1 MKLNTS
7 YYRHASL
14 LRASARVRGFSLVEL
29 MVGMAIGLVLI
40 AGLSLLFANTSQS
53 GNELNKS
60 IRQIENGRYA
70 MDLLHDDLM
79 LAGYYGE
86 VPSDSLATSS
96 PDLCATSGAIT
107 LGWDTT
113 IPSTPQV
120 PPPIVGLSDSEASAL
135 TCLPNRLAGTRAFA
149 VRRLDTD
156 TVAPDSIKTTDV
168 LYVQTS
174 RCVSDP
180 ATSPFIA
187 SADPNALT
195 LKEKDCATLSSA
207 RKYISRIYYIASCSE
222 CGTGADTVPTL
233 KMAELRDSKMDVI
246 PLAEGIEN
254 MVLEYGFDTTDPLD
268 PDPATNASKGVPDT
282 FLTALSGTVGAR
294 DNNWANVVAAR
305 VHLLSRT
312 TEQSRGYNDTGKDY
326 VLGPVTINGDTSGFK
341 RRVYTSTVRIINV
354 AGRREMPPPAPA
366 ASS

>member
-1 MKLNTS
+1 MTLNI
-7 YYRHASL
+7 ASHR
-14 LRASARVRGFSLVEL
+14 RAPLFQSSHRTRGFSLVEL
-29 MVGMAIGLVLI
+29 MVGMAIGLVLV

-135 TCLPNRLAGTRAFA
+135 TCLPNRLPGTRAFA
-149 VRRLDTD
+149 VHRLDTD
-156 TVAPDSIKTTDV
+156 TAPPASITTTDV

-174 RCVSDP
+174 RCLADPEQLFDLESDP
-180 ATSPFIA
+180 EERS
-187 SADPNALT
+187 N
-195 LKEKDCATLSSA
+195 
-207 RKYISRIYYIASCSE
+207 
-222 CGTGADTVPTL
+222 
-233 KMAELRDSKMDVI
+233 
-246 PLAEGIEN
+246 LA
-254 MVLEYGFDTTDPLD
+254 TDP
-268 PDPATNASKGVPDT
+268 AH
-282 FLTALSGTVGAR
+282 
-294 DNNWANVVAAR
+294 AADAHGSE
-305 VHLLSRT
+305 VEL
-312 TEQSRGYNDTGKDY
+312 
-326 VLGPVTINGDTSGFK
+326 
-341 RRVYTSTVRIINV
+341 V
-354 AGRREMPPPAPA
+354 AGRDRPLSPP
-366 ASS
+366 SSSRIRGNPHETQKHFEQTPLVGALHNFEPRKRRNAVFRW

>member
-1 MKLNTS
+1 MTLKAPS
-7 YYRHASL
+7 YRPASL
-14 LRASARVRGFSLVEL
+14 HRASARVRGFSLVEL

-86 VPSDSLATSS
+86 VPADSLSTSS
-96 PDLCATSGAIT
+96 PNLCTTSGAVA
-107 LGWDTT
+107 LGWDATS
-113 IPSTPQV
+113 PSTPQV

-174 RCVSDP
+174 RCVSE
-180 ATSPFIA
+180 SHFIA
-187 SADPNALT
+187 SADPNALI
-195 LKEKDCATLSSA
+195 LKEKDCATKSSA
-207 RKYISRIYYIASCSE
+207 RKYISRIYYIASCNE
-222 CGTGADTVPTL
+222 CGSDTVPTL
-233 KMAELRDSKMDVI
+233 KMRELRGSAWVTV

-254 MVLEYGFDTTDPLD
+254 MVVEYGFDTTDPLD
-268 PDPATNASKGVPDT
+268 TTAGADDSKGVPDIFRT
-282 FLTALSGTVGAR
+282 DPNPDTTAADGK
-294 DNNWANVVAAR
+294 WANVVAVR
-305 VHLLSRT
+305 LHLLSRT
-312 TEQSRGYNDTGKDY
+312 TEPSRGYNDTEKAY

-354 AGRREMPPPAPA
+354 AGRRETPPPAPA

>member
-1 MKLNTS
+1 
-7 YYRHASL
+7 
-14 LRASARVRGFSLVEL
+14 
-29 MVGMAIGLVLI
+29 MVGMAIGLVLV

-86 VPSDSLATSS
+86 VPADSLSTSS
-96 PDLCATSGAIT
+96 PNLCATSGAVA
-107 LGWDTT
+107 LGWDAT
-113 IPSTPQV
+113 IPSTPKV
-120 PPPIVGLSDSEASAL
+120 PPPIVGLSDIEASAL
-135 TCLPNRLAGTRAFA
+135 SACLPDRLAGTRAFA
-149 VRRLDTD
+149 VHRLDTD
-156 TVAPDSIKTTDV
+156 TVAPAAITTTDV

-174 RCVSDP
+174 RCLADP

-187 SADPNALT
+187 SANSADLI
-195 LKEKDCATLSSA
+195 LREKDCATLSSA
-207 RKYISRIYYIASCSE
+207 RKYISRIYYIASCNE
-222 CGTGADTVPTL
+222 CGVDTVPTL
-233 KMAELRDSKMDVI
+233 KMAELRGNRMVPV

-268 PDPATNASKGVPDT
+268 ADPATHASKGVPDT
-282 FLTALSGTVGAR
+282 FLDKLSGVAGAR
-294 DNNWANVVAAR
+294 DNDWANVVAAR

-312 TEQSRGYNDTGKDY
+312 TEPSRGYNDTGRVY
-326 VLGPVTINGDTSGFK
+326 VLGPSATASGDTSGFK

-354 AGRREMPPPAPA
+354 AGRRETPPPAPA

>member
-1 MKLNTS
+1 MTSTTTS
-7 YYRHASL
+7 YRRAPLFRSSP
-14 LRASARVRGFSLVEL
+14 RASGFSLVEL
-29 MVGMAIGLVLI
+29 MVGMAIGLVLV

-86 VPSDSLATSS
+86 VPSDSLTTSS
-96 PDLCATSGAIT
+96 PNLCATTGAVT
-107 LGWDTT
+107 LGWDTS
-113 IPSTPQV
+113 IPSTPKV
-120 PPPIVGLSDSEASAL
+120 PPAIVGLSDSEASAL

-149 VRRLDTD
+149 VHRLDTD
-156 TVAPDSIKTTDV
+156 TVTPASITTTDV

-174 RCVSDP
+174 RCLADP

-187 SADPNALT
+187 SSDPTELK
-195 LKEKDCATLSSA
+195 LKEKDCATPSAA
-207 RKYISRIYYIASCSE
+207 RKYISRIYYIASCNE
-222 CGTGADTVPTL
+222 CGADSIPTL
-233 KMAELRDSKMDVI
+233 KLAELRGNAMVDI

-268 PDPATNASKGVPDT
+268 ADPATFASKGVPDT
-282 FLTALSGTVGAR
+282 FLTSLSGTAGAR
-294 DNNWANVVAAR
+294 DNDWANVVSAR

-312 TEQSRGYNDTGKDY
+312 TEKSRGFNDTGKAY
-326 VLGPVTINGDTSGFK
+326 VLGPETINGDTSGFK

-354 AGRREMPPPAPA
+354 AGRRETPPPAPA

>member
-1 MKLNTS
+1 MTLNTAPP
-7 YYRHASL
+7 R
-14 LRASARVRGFSLVEL
+14 RAPLFRSSPRARGFSLVEL
-29 MVGMAIGLVLI
+29 MVGMAIGLVLV

-86 VPSDSLATSS
+86 VPADSLSTSS
-96 PDLCATSGAIT
+96 PNLCTTSGAVA
-107 LGWDTT
+107 LGWDAT
-113 IPSTPQV
+113 IPSTPKV
-120 PPPIVGLSDSEASAL
+120 PPPIVGLSDDEASAL

-149 VRRLDTD
+149 VHRLDTD
-156 TVAPDSIKTTDV
+156 TIAPAAITTKTENV

-174 RCVSDP
+174 RCLADP

-187 SADPNALT
+187 SSDPDELI
-195 LKEKDCATLSSA
+195 LKEKDCTTPSSA
-207 RKYISRIYYIASCSE
+207 RKYISRIYYVASCNE
-222 CGTGADTVPTL
+222 CGIDTVPTL
-233 KMAELRDSKMDVI
+233 KMAELRGNQMVAV

-268 PDPATNASKGVPDT
+268 ADPATHASKGVPDT
-282 FLTALSGTVGAR
+282 FLDKLSGVAGAR
-294 DNNWANVVAAR
+294 DNDWANVVAAR

-312 TEQSRGYNDTGKDY
+312 TEQSRGYNDTGKAY

-354 AGRREMPPPAPA
+354 AGRRETPSPAPPA
-366 ASS
+366 SS

>member
-1 MKLNTS
+1 MTLTNTP
-7 YYRHASL
+7 YRHARSF
-14 LRASARVRGFSLVEL
+14 RALPRVRGFSLVEL
-29 MVGMAIGLVLI
+29 MVGMAIGLVLV

-86 VPSDSLATSS
+86 VPADTLALVSPT
-96 PDLCATSGAIT
+96 PDLCATGAAA

-113 IPSTPQV
+113 APKAPL
-120 PPPIVGLSDSEASAL
+120 PIEGLTDSKAAAL
-135 TCLPNRLAGTRAFA
+135 DCLPNRLAGTRAFA
-149 VRRLDTD
+149 VRRLETD
-156 TVAPDSIKTTDV
+156 VVAPASITTTDRV
-168 LYVQTS
+168 YVQTS

-180 ATSPFIA
+180 VASPFVA
-187 SADPNALT
+187 STDVSAFT
-195 LKEKDCATLSSA
+195 LKEKNCATPNSVRA
-207 RKYISRIYYIASCSE
+207 YVSRIYYIASCNE
-222 CGTGADTVPTL
+222 CGEDTVPTL
-233 KMAELRDSKMDVI
+233 KMRELRGSAWATV

-268 PDPATNASKGVPDT
+268 TTAGADGSKGVPDIFRIDLNPDT
-282 FLTALSGTVGAR
+282 TAADGKWT
-294 DNNWANVVAAR
+294 NVVAVR
-305 VHLLSRT
+305 LHLLSRT
-312 TEQSRGYNDTGKDY
+312 TERTNGYSDATKTY
-326 VLGPVTINGDTSGFK
+326 ALGPVNINGDTSGFK

-354 AGRREMPPPAPA
+354 AGRRETPPPAPA

>member
-1 MKLNTS
+1 MTLNI
-7 YYRHASL
+7 ASHR
-14 LRASARVRGFSLVEL
+14 RAPLFQSSHRTRGFSLVEL
-29 MVGMAIGLVLI
+29 MVGMAIGLVLV

-135 TCLPNRLAGTRAFA
+135 TCLPNRLPGTRAFA
-149 VRRLDTD
+149 VHRLDTD
-156 TVAPDSIKTTDV
+156 TAPPASITTTDV

-174 RCVSDP
+174 RCLADP

-187 SADPNALT
+187 SSDPSALT

-207 RKYISRIYYIASCSE
+207 RKYISRIYYIASCNE
-222 CGTGADTVPTL
+222 CGAGADTVPTL
-233 KMAELRDSKMDVI
+233 KMAELRGSAMVGV

-254 MVLEYGFDTTDPLD
+254 MALEYGFDTTDPLD
-268 PDPATNASKGVPDT
+268 ADPATNASKGVPDT
-282 FLTALSGTVGAR
+282 FLTALSGTAGAR
-294 DNNWANVVAAR
+294 DNDWANVVAVR

-312 TEQSRGYNDTGKDY
+312 TEKSRGYNDTGKAY

-354 AGRREMPPPAPA
+354 AGRRETPPPAPP